1 MDSNEDVTL
10 AEVTLQ
16 YAYGQECV
24 VSYVSAYSYCPVYDK
39 LNESD
44 WVNAQVAYEDGQW
57 VATVP
62 NDAEAG
68 EFVHLRVVM
77 SDTDSSSA
85 QVTTLRAYMLK

>member
-1 MDSNEDVTL
+1 M
-10 AEVTLQ
+10 
-16 YAYGQECV
+16 
-24 VSYVSAYSYCPVYDK
+24 
-39 LNESD
+39 
-44 WVNAQVAYEDGQW
+44 AYEDGQW